1 MKNPVQF
8 VSPLAGRLFNA
19 LLGDYRWAQEPGEP
33 LTLSYSFYAEDSP
46 VHVDLQNGYSRSDP
60 QFDWP
65 FRPGFAGFTEPQ
77 KDNARRI
84 FEEVENFLKVRF
96 VEVADSLNA
105 DFRLGRTNLERDE
118 ADGLSFVLSP
128 EYLPFRL
135 NPEQFH
141 DAAPLSVDIWIN
153 TELPSRFFHEVLLHE
168 IGHALGLT
176 HPFENGFEELHP
188 VDNAVLDGEL
198 DYLRYSAMAYDY
210 YPDSVHE
217 RELVR
222 ESPALTFMPLDIEA
236 LQFLYG
242 AAEDADNDLYV
253 LRERRSDPELEAM
266 IRAYDSH
273 SVHDYYNAYVT
284 IVDSGGHNA
293 LLIAVDGDLHIDL
306 RPGAWSNTG
315 GGLATTTWQDDNLYL
330 APETV
335 LEELLLTGTGRHTV
349 VIGEQDFGAN
359 KFFDRGA
366 HLLLREVDGG
376 ERLLIEGADELV
388 FADVTLPADNWRK
401 AAAEWNEALL
411 LDPQGPLYQSGI
423 DGGLEG
429 EADDV
434 PPLEAQLYRL
444 YFGGLGRAPDKGGF
458 AWWLERLDTGVF
470 GLGEVSARFVDSDE
484 FERLAD
490 ANADQVIS
498 DNEFLD
504 HMYLNVFGREPD
516 AGGYAW
522 WLEQLQSGEFTHPL
536 SFAHMVQ
543 SDEFVLLTAATVSDL
558 LLV

>member
-8 VSPLAGRLFNA
+8 VSPSAGKLINA

-33 LTLSYSFYAEDSP
+33 LTLSYSFHAEDSP
-46 VHVDLQNGYSRSDP
+46 VHVNSQNGYSRSDP
-60 QFDWP
+60 QIDFP
-65 FRPGFAGFTEPQ
+65 FRPGFAGFTELQ

-84 FEEVENFLKVRF
+84 FEEVETFLKVRF
-96 VEVADSLNA
+96 VEVVDGLGV
-105 DFRLGRTNLERDE
+105 DIRLGRTNLERE
-118 ADGLSFVLSP
+118 SAGGIGMQPFP
-128 EYLPFRL
+128 RFRPFREDV
-135 NPEQFH
+135 EQFY
-141 DAAPLSVDIWIN
+141 DPFLPSGDIWIDSK
-153 TELPSRFFHEVLLHE
+153 LDHRVFHETLLHE

-176 HPFENGFEELHP
+176 HPFENGFQELPP
-188 VDNAVLDGEL
+188 VDLAVLDGEL
-198 DYLRYSAMAYDY
+198 DYCRYSAMSYDY

-242 AAEDADNDLYV
+242 AAGDADNDLYV
-253 LRERRSDPELEAM
+253 LREPGSDPELEAM
-266 IRAYDSH
+266 IRGYESH

-284 IVDSGGHNA
+284 IADSGGHNA
-293 LLIAVDGDLHIDL
+293 LLIAVDGDLHVDL

-315 GGLATTTWQDDNLYL
+315 GGLATTAWKDDNLYL

-349 VIGEQDFGAN
+349 VIGAQDFGAY
-359 KFFDRGA
+359 KFFDSGA
-366 HLLLREVDGG
+366 RLLLREVDGG
-376 ERLLIEGADELV
+376 ETLLIEGADELV
-388 FADVTLPADNWRK
+388 FADVTLPAGNWRK
-401 AAAEWNEALL
+401 AAAKWNEALL

-458 AWWLERLDTGVF
+458 AWWLERLDNGVF
-470 GLGEVSARFVDSDE
+470 GLDEVSARFVDSDE

-490 ANADQVIS
+490 ANADQVVTDS
-498 DNEFLD
+498 EFLD
-504 HMYLNVFGREPD
+504 HMYLNVFGREAD

-522 WLEQLQSGEFTHPL
+522 WLERLQSGEFTHPR
-536 SFAHMVQ
+536 SFSHMVQ